1 MKACPCDVG
10 LFASRSAVDCYRHRL
25 NCGYY
30 GYGCDC
36 GCGCGCCFADDWMML
51 PSCFT
56 VWFGIAGAGC
66 SRLYPEFMGF
76 ELGRRFL
83 RLFFLDG
90 PIRDT
95 PWFKVLVLKG
105 CVAGIWSW
113 DTPKDRP
120 VSFFFRE
127 SIPCKKFPI
136 KRDKQMQYIAS

>member
-1 MKACPCDVG
+1 
-10 LFASRSAVDCYRHRL
+10 
-25 NCGYY
+25 
-30 GYGCDC
+30 
-36 GCGCGCCFADDWMML
+36 
-51 PSCFT
+51 
-56 VWFGIAGAGC
+56 
-66 SRLYPEFMGF
+66 MGF